1 MSENGVTRSGLEPAP
16 SQADASGPESA
27 PAAEHRITRSDR
39 ASTVGL
45 AVSGALFVVLFL
57 LPWWD
62 SDGSLRVPLVAILY
76 YLALAQMWN
85 LLAGFAGLVSIGQQM
100 FVGIGVYTLLSFAED
115 FGVDPY
121 LSVLGAGAVA
131 AVLSLPVAALAFRL
145 RGGYFAIGTWV
156 IAEVFRLIA
165 LESDFLGGANVR
177 TLTRESLGG
186 YSLDTRNTVTYL
198 MALGLAAGATAI
210 VVLVLRS
217 RLGLA
222 LRSIRDNPE
231 GARGLGVSVTRAK
244 LVVWVIA
251 AFWTGMT
258 GAVILLQNPSTRAES
273 SFSVLRW
280 TALVVFI
287 AVIGGVG
294 STTGPIIGVGVYW
307 FMRELLEDADEWRF
321 IILGLIAAAMAIL
334 APRGVYGQIQKRWPV
349 QFFPVRRRLVGP
361 GLGAGAP
368 GAPPQRSAQAGGAH
382 E

>member
-1 MSENGVTRSGLEPAP
+1 MT
-16 SQADASGPESA
+16 
-27 PAAEHRITRSDR
+27 EHRVTRSDR
-39 ASTVGL
+39 QSTIGL
-45 AVSGALFVVLFL
+45 TLSAVLFVVLFL

-62 SDGSLRVPLVAILY
+62 GDGSLRVPLVAILY

-121 LSVLGAGAVA
+121 LSVLMAGVVA
-131 AVLSLPVAALAFRL
+131 ALLSLPVAAFAFRL

-177 TLTRESLGG
+177 TLTRDSLGG
-186 YSLDTRNTVTYL
+186 YSLDTRNTVAYL
-198 MALGLAAGATAI
+198 LALGLAAGATAI

-222 LRSIRDNPE
+222 LRSIRDNPK

-244 LVVWVIA
+244 LVVWVIS

-258 GAVILLQNPSTRAES
+258 GAVILLHNPSTRAES
-273 SFSVLRW
+273 AFSVLRW

-287 AVIGGVG
+287 AIIGGVG
-294 STTGPIIGVGVYW
+294 STSGPIIGVAIYW
-307 FMRELLEDADEWRF
+307 FMRELLEDAEEWRF
-321 IILGLIAAAMAIL
+321 IILGLLAAVMAIM
-334 APRGVYGQIQKRWPV
+334 APRGIYGLLQKRWTV
-349 QFFPVRRRLVGP
+349 QFFPVRRRLAGP
-361 GLGAGAP
+361 GVGRSAGD
-368 GAPPQRSAQAGGAH
+368 GPPQAAGSSTKS
-382 E
+382 